1 MNQNLIDFLFKD
13 LKHFVV
19 QNPLIVNLIMEI
31 DIGKKK
37 HLSKMLK
44 GAPDILDLELR
55 LKLNRLRDDKIFNPD
70 RNNNN
75 NNNNNN
81 LPPPLPSFST
91 KFWTKLIAAT
101 STITDKFF

>member
-1 MNQNLIDFLFKD
+1 MNQNLIDFLFKE
-13 LKHFVV
+13 LKHFDV
-19 QNPLIVNLIMEI
+19 QNPLIGNLIMEI

-55 LKLNRLRDDKIFNPD
+55 LKLNRLRDDEIFNPD
-70 RNNNN
+70 RNN

-91 KFWTKLIAAT
+91 KFCTKLIAAT